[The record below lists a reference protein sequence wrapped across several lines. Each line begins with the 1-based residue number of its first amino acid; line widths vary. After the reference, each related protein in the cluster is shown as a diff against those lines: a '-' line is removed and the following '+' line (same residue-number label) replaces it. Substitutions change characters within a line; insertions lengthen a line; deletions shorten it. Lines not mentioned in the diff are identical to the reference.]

1 MEARFDDKIIQTETD
16 SMSFKLDRYEGP
28 LDLLLQLIKQSKME
42 IEDVKL
48 SEITE
53 QYLQA
58 ISNLSEVD
66 MEGASEFIEVAATLI
81 EIKSKSLLPKLVEE
95 TPDEEDPEYLLKVR
109 LQEYKLLKETTELLK
124 PLENTNRFY
133 KKPEPDASKFRIVI
147 KDMQLDM
154 LLDAFANIMV
164 RVNKESE
171 QEPVKEVA
179 KEKFTVVQKIAT
191 IKDSL
196 LVRKRVHFSEL
207 FGASISREEVIT
219 TFMALL
225 ELLKLQEIRVQQT
238 ANFAD
243 IEICKNEDNVQQSV
257 IE

>member
-1 MEARFDDKIIQTETD
+1 MEAKFEDKIIQTD
-16 SMSFKLDRYEGP
+16 SEGVSFKLDNYEGP

-42 IEDVKL
+42 IEEVKL

-53 QYLQA
+53 QYLQI
-58 ISNLSEVD
+58 ISNLSQVD

-95 TPDEEDPEYLLKVR
+95 TPDEEDPEYLLKMR

-124 PLENTNRFY
+124 PLENVNRFY
-133 KKPEPDASKFRIVI
+133 KKPEPDASKFRVVI

-164 RVNKESE
+164 RVNKQESN
-171 QEPVKEVA
+171 EPVKEVA

-196 LVRKRVHFSEL
+196 LIRRKIHFSEL
-207 FGASISREEVIT
+207 FSQSISREEVIT

-225 ELLKLQEIRVQQT
+225 ELLKLQEIHVSQDY
-238 ANFAD
+238 NFGD
-243 IEICKNEDNVQQSV
+243 IEISKKEEDTEQSV